1 MANESF
7 FTNFNRYMTPEE
19 SKSLKKRSKLRWY
32 WGFTAFKEA
41 LITYVKDGAFY
52 HGAALAYYTLFAFIP
67 ILYLTTSIFGRIVG
81 PKNMKEMVTELLQKQ
96 MGMEDSSSIMEVVNG
111 MSLHKPSFFL
121 EMISIGVLLYS
132 CSAFFV
138 SLKRSL
144 NEFLNVTKKNRHEEN
159 LFMDIIGFRFISVGL
174 LAIFALIIIL
184 FYFAQ
189 VFIFSGIQQWNHY
202 NNGLIDFSLVVLQNI
217 LTIGS
222 NLMIFTL
229 VFKFIPD
236 AKVQW
241 NVAFKGAIFTSI
253 LLVISQ
259 FLINYYLHHYFV
271 LGKIGIANSL
281 FVTLAWVHY
290 SAQIVFLGAKFTY
303 VVGKMTGQGIK

>member
-1 MANESF
+1 
-7 FTNFNRYMTPEE
+7 
-19 SKSLKKRSKLRWY
+19 
-32 WGFTAFKEA
+32 
-41 LITYVKDGAFY
+41 
-52 HGAALAYYTLFAFIP
+52 
-67 ILYLTTSIFGRIVG
+67 
-81 PKNMKEMVTELLQKQ
+81 
-96 MGMEDSSSIMEVVNG
+96 
-111 MSLHKPSFFL
+111 
-121 EMISIGVLLYS
+121 MISIAVLLYS

-144 NEFLNVTKKNRHEEN
+144 NEFFNVTKKNRQEEN
-159 LFMDIIGFRFISVGL
+159 LFMDIIGFRFISMGL
-174 LAIFALIIIL
+174 LAVFALIIIL

-189 VFIFSGIQQWNHY
+189 VFIFSAIQNWNHY
-202 NNGLIDFSLVVLQNI
+202 HNGLIDFSLNILQNI

-241 NVAFKGAIFTSI
+241 NVAFKGAVFTSI
-253 LLVISQ
+253 LLVLSQ
-259 FLINYYLHHYFV
+259 FIINYYLHNYFV

-303 VVGKMTGQGIK
+303 VVGKMTGQNIK

>member
-1 MANESF
+1 
-7 FTNFNRYMTPEE
+7 
-19 SKSLKKRSKLRWY
+19 
-32 WGFTAFKEA
+32 
-41 LITYVKDGAFY
+41 VKDGAFY

-67 ILYLTTSIFGRIVG
+67 IIYLTSSIFGRIVG
-81 PKNMKEMVTELLQKQ
+81 PQNMKEMVSDLLRNQ
-96 MGMEDSSSIMEVVNG
+96 MGMDDSTSIMEVVNG
-111 MSLHKPSFFL
+111 MSLHKPSFFF
-121 EMISIGVLLYS
+121 EMISIAVLLYS

-144 NEFLNVTKKNRHEEN
+144 NEFFNVTKKNRQEEN
-159 LFMDIIGFRFISVGL
+159 LFMDIIGFRFISMGL

-189 VFIFSGIQQWNHY
+189 VFIFSAIQNWSQFHS
-202 NNGLIDFSLVVLQNI
+202 GFMDFSLNVLQNI

-229 VFKFIPD
+229 VFKYIPD

-253 LLVISQ
+253 LLVLSQ
-259 FLINYYLHHYFV
+259 FIINYYLQNYFV

-303 VVGKMTGQGIK
+303 VVGKMTGQNIK

>member
-1 MANESF
+1 
-7 FTNFNRYMTPEE
+7 MTPEE
-19 SKSLKKRSKLRWY
+19 SRSLKKRSKLRWY

-41 LITYVKDGAFY
+41 ITTYVKDGAFY

-67 ILYLTTSIFGRIVG
+67 IIYLTTSIFGRIVG
-81 PKNMKEMVTELLQKQ
+81 PKNMKEMVSELLQHQ

-111 MSLHKPSFFL
+111 MSLHKPSFLL
-121 EMISIGVLLYS
+121 EMVSVGVLLYS

-144 NEFLNVTKKNRHEEN
+144 NEFFNVTKKNRHEEN
-159 LFMDIIGFRFISVGL
+159 LFMDIIGFRFISMGL

-189 VFIFSGIQQWNHY
+189 VFIFSALQHWN
-202 NNGLIDFSLVVLQNI
+202 GQGGMIDFSLSLLQDI

-253 LLVISQ
+253 LLVFSQ
-259 FLINYYLHHYFV
+259 FVINYYLHHYFV

>member
-1 MANESF
+1 
-7 FTNFNRYMTPEE
+7 MTSQE
-19 SKSLKKRSKLRWY
+19 SKSLKKPTKLKWY
-32 WGFTAFKEA
+32 WGFIAFKEA
-41 LITYVKDGAFY
+41 VISYVKDGAFY

-67 ILYLTTSIFGRIVG
+67 ILYLTSSIFGRLVG
-81 PKNMKEMVTELLQKQ
+81 PDNMKIMISDLLKNQ
-96 MGMEDSSSIMEVVNG
+96 MGMTDSSSILEVVNN
-111 MSLHKPSFFL
+111 MSLHKPSFFM
-121 EMISIGVLLYS
+121 EMISVGVLLYS

-144 NEFLNVTKKNRHEEN
+144 NEFFNVTKKNRKEEN
-159 LFMDIIGFRFISVGL
+159 LFMDIVGFRFVSMAL
-174 LAIFALIIIL
+174 LAVFALIIIL

-189 VFIFSGIQQWNHY
+189 VFIFSAIQNWNHY
-202 NNGLIDFSLVVLQNI
+202 HSGFIDFSIDMLQHLLSI
-217 LTIGS
+217 TS

-236 AKVQW
+236 AQVKW

-253 LLVISQ
+253 LLVMSQ
-259 FLINYYLHHYFV
+259 FLINFYLHNYFV

-290 SAQIVFLGAKFTY
+290 SAQIVFLGAKFTS

>member
-1 MANESF
+1 
-7 FTNFNRYMTPEE
+7 MTPEE
-19 SKSLKKRSKLRWY
+19 SKSLKKRHKLPWY
-32 WGFTAFKEA
+32 WGFSAFKEA
-41 LITYVKDGAFY
+41 IITYVKDGAFY

-67 ILYLTTSIFGRIVG
+67 IIYLTSSIFGRMVG
-81 PKNMKEMVTELLQKQ
+81 PKNMKEMVSDLLRTQ
-96 MGMEDSSSIMEVVNG
+96 MGMEDSTSIMDVVNG
-111 MSLHKPSFFL
+111 MSMHKPNFFF
-121 EMISIGVLLYS
+121 EMVSIAVLLYS

-144 NEFLNVTKKNRHEEN
+144 NEFFNVNVKNRREEN
-159 LFMDIIGFRFISVGL
+159 LFLDIIGFRFISMGL

-189 VFIFSGIQQWNHY
+189 VFIFSAIQNWNQFHS
-202 NNGLIDFSLVVLQNI
+202 GFMDFSLNMLQNI

-253 LLVISQ
+253 LLVFSQ
-259 FLINYYLHHYFV
+259 FIINYYLQNYFV

>member
-1 MANESF
+1 
-7 FTNFNRYMTPEE
+7 MTPEE
-19 SKSLKKRSKLRWY
+19 SKSLKKRSKLKWY
-32 WGFTAFKEA
+32 WGFLAFKEA
-41 LITYVKDGAFY
+41 LISYIKDGAFY

-67 ILYLTTSIFGRIVG
+67 IIYLTSSIFGRIVG
-81 PKNMKEMVTELLQKQ
+81 PQNMKEMVSELLRNQ
-96 MGMEDSSSIMEVVNG
+96 MGMDDSSSIMNVVNG

-121 EMISIGVLLYS
+121 EMISIAVLLYS

-144 NEFLNVTKKNRHEEN
+144 NEFFNVTKKNRQEEN
-159 LFMDIIGFRFISVGL
+159 LFMDIIGFRFISMGL
-174 LAIFALIIIL
+174 LAVFALIIIL

-189 VFIFSGIQQWNHY
+189 VFIFSAIQNWNQYHSGI
-202 NNGLIDFSLVVLQNI
+202 IDFSLNILQNI

-253 LLVISQ
+253 LLVLSQ
-259 FLINYYLHHYFV
+259 FIINYYLHNYFV
-271 LGKIGIANSL
+271 LGKIGVANSL

-303 VVGKMTGQGIK
+303 VVGKMTGQSIK